1 DDERGASDISPRAR
15 HRAGRSTMAHPTLPP
30 GDLVV
35 HVVGEGEPIL
45 LVHGTGSDGDGTWAR
60 QRSLASQFQLR
71 MVDRRGCGDS
81 PDRPP
86 EYGFAEE
93 AREIAALLGDGA
105 HLVGQSYGGVIAL
118 LAAQLRPEAVYSLTV
133 SEPPAFGVAR
143 DHPDAAWLID
153 RLAPLFMEAP
163 HLTPE
168 EYDVR
173 FDSLLGFPPVSAP
186 SLTTRQR
193 KNLNAGRLEH
203 APWTAPID
211 LDQLAAA
218 PFRTLVIS
226 GGWDAPG
233 ELPHQRAGRAFTAVC
248 DVIGQRLGS
257 ERAVVSGAFHA
268 IPATGQPYNDRLS
281 SFLTS
286 VSRA

>member
-1 DDERGASDISPRAR
+1 
-15 HRAGRSTMAHPTLPP
+15 MAHPTLPP

-60 QRSLASQFQLR
+60 QQPLAGQFQLR
-71 MVDRRGCGDS
+71 MVDRRGYGDS

-93 AREIAALLGDGA
+93 ASDIAALLGNGA

-118 LAAQLRPEAVYSLTV
+118 LAAQVRPEAVYSLTV
-133 SEPPAFGVAR
+133 NEPPAFGVAR

-153 RLAPLFMEAP
+153 RLAPLFAEAP

-173 FDSLLGFPPVSAP
+173 FDSLLGFPPDSVP
-186 SLTTRQR
+186 SLSPRQR
-193 KNLNAGRLEH
+193 KNLNTARLEH
-203 APWTAPID
+203 APWNAPID

-218 PFRTLVIS
+218 QFRTLVIS

-233 ELPHQRAGRAFTAVC
+233 EQPHQRAGRAFTAVC
-248 DVIGQRLGS
+248 DVISQRLGA
-257 ERAVVSGAFHA
+257 ERAVISGAFHA
-268 IPATGQPYNDRLS
+268 IPATGQPYNDRLT
-281 SFLTS
+281 SFLAS
-286 VSRA
+286 VSRG